1 MEEAQWFNR
10 QYSKKREAKM
20 IKIKLISLK
29 IKSNRI
35 IPVRRVKKPKEL
47 HNQMKIGLKMN
58 LLNQMNQVL
67 RLLIN
72 DKKPF

>member
-1 MEEAQWFNR
+1 
-10 QYSKKREAKM
+10 M

-29 IKSNRI
+29 IKYNRI

-58 LLNQMNQVL
+58 LLSQKNQVL
-67 RLLIN
+67 RLR
-72 DKKPF
+72 K

>member
-1 MEEAQWFNR
+1 MIQMEEAQWFNR

-29 IKSNRI
+29 IKYNRI

-58 LLNQMNQVL
+58 LLSQKNQVL
-67 RLLIN
+67 RLR
-72 DKKPF
+72 K

>member
-58 LLNQMNQVL
+58 LLSQKNQVL
-67 RLLIN
+67 RLR
-72 DKKPF
+72 K

>member
-1 MEEAQWFNR
+1 
-10 QYSKKREAKM
+10 M

-58 LLNQMNQVL
+58 LLSQKNQVL
-67 RLLIN
+67 RLR
-72 DKKPF
+72 K